1 MMEENQDFN
10 LEPENHKNEEQEQ
23 EEPAH
28 KDSFELNPT
37 MPPAQA
43 AVFALIAV
51 FLIYQ
56 IGAGTITLLI
66 FGFDLENANPNALR
80 IMTAVGQIL
89 LILGPALLFSRL
101 IYNDIS
107 RVMRFRLP
115 NRRQIAIFI
124 FGLIILIPLLQSYM
138 YIQNYIFQQLAE
150 SSSFFHK
157 IKELTDFFDK
167 LIEESYLI
175 LLRHES
181 FIDGIIIVFVVT
193 VVPSLSEELFFR
205 GFIQK
210 SFELRYRPV
219 TAVAIT
225 GAVFAAYHFNPY
237 QLIPLFMIGFY
248 LGYSVYVTDSIVT
261 GVLLHFIN
269 NLTAV
274 LAFFI
279 FGEEDFVN
287 TALSGESLPTH
298 LISFTLLLVV
308 FASVIYFINKHSN
321 TILK

>member
-1 MMEENQDFN
+1 MEENQDFN
-10 LEPENHKNEEQEQ
+10 LKPENQQNEEQHQ
-23 EEPAH
+23 EVPP
-28 KDSFELNPT
+28 ELNPT

-89 LILGPALLFSRL
+89 LILGPALLFSKL
-101 IYNDIS
+101 IYNDIP

-115 NRRQIAIFI
+115 NRKQIAVFI
-124 FGLIILIPLLQSYM
+124 FGLIILVPLLQSYL
-138 YIQNYIFQQLAE
+138 YIQNYIIQQLAE

-175 LLRHES
+175 LLRPES
-181 FIDGIIIVFVVT
+181 VIDGIIIVLVVT
-193 VVPSLSEELFFR
+193 VVPSLCEELFFR

-210 SFELRYRPV
+210 SFELRYSPV
-219 TAVAIT
+219 LAIVLT
-225 GAVFAAYHFNPY
+225 GVFFAAYHFNPY
-237 QLIPLFMIGFY
+237 QFIPLFIIGFY
-248 LGYSVYVTDSIVT
+248 LGFSVYVTDSIVT
-261 GVLLHFIN
+261 GVILHFIN

-279 FGEEDFVN
+279 FGEEDIVN
-287 TALSGESLPTH
+287 TALSGDSLSTH

-308 FASVIYFINKHSN
+308 FASVIYFINNYSN
-321 TILK
+321 TLLKNRG